1 MGTLYAGTS
10 GFSYP
15 AWKGRFYPANLP
27 AGRMLAY
34 YAERLN
40 GVELNGSFY
49 RTPPEST
56 LTSWASR
63 TPDGFRLCFKGHR
76 GLTYSADAFDKRGL
90 ATDLA
95 RRLALVGERLGP
107 LLVQFPP
114 TRARDDAMLETVLC
128 ALDVAAAVEFRHPS
142 WLCDD
147 VYAVLRRHDAALVVS
162 DDERWPAAPRIATAP
177 LAYYRL
183 RRPVYEAA
191 DLERWREELRAE
203 SAGRD
208 VHVYIRHEPD
218 APELA
223 AYLLS

>member
-15 AWKGRFYPANLP
+15 AWKGRFYPATLP
-27 AGRMLAY
+27 AGRMLAW

-56 LTSWASR
+56 LASWAAK
-63 TPDGFRLCFKGHR
+63 TPVGFRLCFKGHR

-90 ATDLA
+90 AEDLA
-95 RRLALVGERLGP
+95 RRLRGVGGRLGP
-107 LLVQFPP
+107 VLVQLPP
-114 TRARDDAMLETVLC
+114 TRARDDAMLDAVLG
-128 ALDVAAAVEFRHPS
+128 ALGLAAAVEFRHGS

-147 VYAVLRRHDAALVVS
+147 VYSLLRRHGATLVVS
-162 DDERWPAAPRIATAP
+162 DDERWPCAPRVPTGP
-177 LAYYRL
+177 FAYRRL
-183 RRPVYEAA
+183 RRPSYTPEEMARLR
-191 DLERWREELRAE
+191 DELRAE
-203 SAGRD
+203 ASERD

-223 AYLLS
+223 SFLLA